1 MMRPRL
7 LILWLSLTSLGLAGC
22 GGTDG
27 KQDAAG
33 NYIVDQSDP
42 AKVLQAVFDIAA
54 GASPKALGGL
64 CDPLHQNDN
73 DTQRIC
79 DEADG
84 AAPESSFALYFGKG
98 KALGSPRVQGDSAWI
113 DLQYGPDG
121 DHQSALC
128 LIRRDTK
135 WYLLRFLNAYDDP
148 DAAL

>member
-1 MMRPRL
+1 MHRPRL
-7 LILWLSLTSLGLAGC
+7 VFLWLFLGLPWVAAC
-22 GGTDG
+22 GGSNG
-27 KQDAAG
+27 KHDANGA
-33 NYIVDQSDP
+33 YIVDQSDP
-42 AKVLQAVFDIAA
+42 VKVVQAVFDIAA
-54 GASPKALGGL
+54 GAAPTALGSL

-98 KALGSPRVQGDSAWI
+98 KALGKPRIQGDSAWF

-128 LIRRDTK
+128 LIRRDAK
-135 WYLLRFLNAYDDP
+135 WYLLRFLNAYDDQ